1 MNNGTVEFVDFE
13 GGEALVIP
21 SGEGGGPRSF
31 KEPSVATVTLQ
42 HEDSMY
48 SIQSY
53 LISFTMYRMCELSSK
68 MGNV

>member
-21 SGEGGGPRSF
+21 TGEGGGPRQF

-42 HEDSMY
+42 HEDSMCLFHTSERRKKPPTNY
-48 SIQSY
+48 
-53 LISFTMYRMCELSSK
+53 
-68 MGNV
+68 V

>member
-21 SGEGGGPRSF
+21 TGEGGGPRQF

-42 HEDSMY
+42 HEDSMCLFRRNERTREPRTNY
-48 SIQSY
+48 
-53 LISFTMYRMCELSSK
+53 F
-68 MGNV
+68 

>member
-48 SIQSY
+48 SIQS
-53 LISFTMYRMCELSSK
+53 
-68 MGNV
+68 

>member
-21 SGEGGGPRSF
+21 TGEGGGPRQF

-42 HEDSMY
+42 HEDSM
-48 SIQSY
+48 
-53 LISFTMYRMCELSSK
+53 C
-68 MGNV
+68 